1 MSKLIKLLSITLL
14 FIGILAGCSAAASSS
29 GPNTDLWHHYLIYPM
44 SLLIVHVAKAWIFQS
59 FGFAIMIV
67 TVGVRMLLMPLNV
80 MQYKNQLN
88 MKRLQPQLKELKKKY
103 SSKHA
108 EEQKQY
114 QVEMMKLMQE
124 NKANPMMGCLPL
136 IVQLP
141 VFSAVY
147 YAIRQT
153 KEISSASFLWLN
165 LGHPDP
171 YYVLPLLAACMTY
184 IQAKVVQ
191 TNVPAEQMA
200 QVRMMQLMSPVMVLM
215 FGFAS
220 PSGLVLYWLTGSIF
234 MIAQYTV
241 LKKLYRNETAS
252 A

>member
-1 MSKLIKLLSITLL
+1 MSKVIKILLITLL
-14 FIGILAGCSAAASSS
+14 FASVFAGCNAAVSS
-29 GPNTDLWHHYLIYPM
+29 GQNPDLWHHYFIYPM
-44 SLLIVHVAKAWIFQS
+44 SLLIVHIAKVWVFQS

-80 MQYKNQLN
+80 IQYKNQLN
-88 MKRLQPQLKELKKKY
+88 MKRLQPQLKELKEKY

-108 EEQKQY
+108 EKQKQY
-114 QVEMMKLMQE
+114 QVEMLKLMQE
-124 NKANPMMGCLPL
+124 NKANPVMGCLPL

-153 KEISSASFLWLN
+153 KEISASSFLWLN

-171 YYVLPLLAACMTY
+171 YFVLPLLAACMTY
-184 IQAKVVQ
+184 IQGKIVQ
-191 TNVPAEQMA
+191 TNVPGEQMTQA
-200 QVRMMQLMSPVMVLM
+200 KMMQFMSPVMVFM

-220 PSGLVLYWLTGSIF
+220 PSGLVLYWLTGSAF
-234 MIAQYTV
+234 MIVQYMI
-241 LKKLYRNETAS
+241 LKKLYRNEPAS